1 MRHLVVTGT
10 RKLEWQEAPDPELRS
25 PAGALVR
32 PIAAAR
38 CDLDG
43 LFLCHRLTLAAA
55 RLADAAGL
63 VDPMF
68 LDTFGRPPFAF
79 PLPYGHEC
87 VAMVV
92 RVGEETRSVR
102 AGDCVV
108 VPFQISCGRCAL
120 CARGLTAHCATDR
133 RTPVAAYGFGGAT
146 GGWGGAVSD
155 LLYVPHADA
164 MLLPIPPG
172 VDPAALASAGDNLP
186 DGYRAV
192 APHLAALPG
201 APVLV
206 VGGRAK
212 SIGLYA
218 AASAVALGSS
228 RVDYVDG
235 SRDRLEIAARLGAHP
250 IAIDRRG
257 RVPGLVEYPITVDA
271 SGSAKGLSL
280 AIRSLGPGGVCTTV
294 AFHVRRNTA
303 VPLWRMMM
311 RGNTLVT
318 GLANVRADL
327 PAVLELVRQRR
338 LDPARV
344 TTLSA
349 AWDDAPRALLEPG
362 TKVVISR
369 GPSPI

>member
-1 MRHLVVTGT
+1 
-10 RKLEWQEAPDPELRS
+10 
-25 PAGALVR
+25 
-32 PIAAAR
+32 
-38 CDLDG
+38 
-43 LFLCHRLTLAAA
+43 
-55 RLADAAGL
+55 
-63 VDPMF
+63 
-68 LDTFGRPPFAF
+68 
-79 PLPYGHEC
+79 
-87 VAMVV
+87 
-92 RVGEETRSVR
+92 
-102 AGDCVV
+102 
-108 VPFQISCGRCAL
+108 VPFQISCGRCVP

-133 RTPVAAYGFGGAT
+133 RTPVSAYGFGAAT

-155 LLYVPHADA
+155 LLSVPHADA
-164 MLLPIPPG
+164 MLVRIPAG
-172 VDPAALASAGDNLP
+172 VDPAALASASDNLP

-206 VGGRAK
+206 VGGRAR

-228 RVDYVDG
+228 RVDYVDDD
-235 SRDRLEIAARLGAHP
+235 RQRLEIAARLGAHP
-250 IAIDRRG
+250 IAVDRRG
-257 RVPGLVEYPITVDA
+257 RAPALVEYPITVDA
-271 SGSAKGLSL
+271 SGSAKGLTL

-294 AFHVRRNTA
+294 ALYVRHGTA

-311 RGNTLVT
+311 RGNTLIT

-327 PAVLELVRQRR
+327 PAVLELVRQGR

-362 TKVVISR
+362 TKVVIARAATAS
-369 GPSPI
+369 